1 VFGLPRALRIKAK
14 PIKTRRHTVIRT
26 ALLAAA
32 VTTSAFGLTAA
43 YAADAPKAAATA
55 PAKYTTA
62 DTQIGTLL
70 DDPAAKAILLKHV
83 PQLVGS
89 AQIDMAR
96 TMTLKQVQGYASD
109 MLTDDALAKIDA
121 DLAKLPSK

>member
-1 VFGLPRALRIKAK
+1 M
-14 PIKTRRHTVIRT
+14 TRT
-26 ALLAAA
+26 ALLLA
-32 VTTSAFGLTAA
+32 VALATSTFGLTTA
-43 YAADAPKAAATA
+43 YAADAPKAATA
-55 PAKYTTA
+55 SAKYTTA

-70 DDPAAKAILLKHV
+70 DDPAAKAILMKHV
-83 PQLVGS
+83 PQLAGS